1 MSSFRKVTFPFRK
14 QTLNFQRIALD
25 QVHEQ
30 NNKIIKGSG
39 GAKHLLNRNDE
50 SGLIRWETVGSDVAR
65 LLSEF
70 EDSIDAYNTTLG
82 TKKHH
87 EDNMVFQDT
96 FLKDVQKVYI
106 GMLSNPF
113 EIDKLTSISNTS
125 YSFPDVVFDN
135 ISKLKETGKRLFD

>member
-1 MSSFRKVTFPFRK
+1 MR
-14 QTLNFQRIALD
+14 
-25 QVHEQ
+25 
-30 NNKIIKGSG
+30 
-39 GAKHLLNRNDE
+39 
-50 SGLIRWETVGSDVAR
+50 
-65 LLSEF
+65 
-70 EDSIDAYNTTLG
+70 

-113 EIDKLTSISNTS
+113 EIGKLTSISNTS

-135 ISKLKETGKRLFD
+135 ISKLKETGKRLFDSFLNDRLIDQKVAIDAKIKKNQFILPGSVDPKAKVKGNDITVIKPATITKLTQRLRLKGMI